1 MRSIVPLWGVLVSLL
16 LASSSCANLLPRTP
30 HPRSYDTHQYYAL
43 ELDPASP
50 PSLASSISR
59 ALGLDLVEP
68 LGELAGHWLVRSS
81 GSSTPSHTSTDIPR
95 RDLSLHAV
103 DSTLKN
109 RWNALPSSTG
119 KRSLKPLPLR
129 KRAKR
134 HRSPAPRYPHTRADN
149 SELLYAQN
157 DLHLADPM
165 LGLQWHLINQEMK
178 DIELN
183 VTGLW
188 GRGVTGEGVH
198 VVIVDDGL
206 DMNSEDLKNNFFA
219 EGSYDFNDHTDL
231 PLPRLSDDQHGTRCA
246 GEIAA
251 VPNDVCGV
259 GVSYS
264 AKIAGVRILSAPISD
279 ADEAAALNYAYQLND
294 IYSCSWGPPDDG
306 KSMEAPEGIILKAM
320 VNGVQNG
327 RDGKGSVFV
336 FAAGNG
342 GGVDDQCN
350 FDGYTNSIFSI
361 TVGAVDRKGLHPYYS
376 EMCAAM
382 MMVAP
387 SSGSGDHIHTTD
399 VGENKCAHTHGGTS
413 AAAPLAVGVFALALS
428 VRPDLTWRDFQHIA
442 VRHCVFFNPDDPDWE
457 KTAAGRMFS
466 YKYGYGRLDAGLF
479 VEAAEK
485 WNLVKPQAWFDS
497 PAVYL
502 PTTFPTT
509 TPADVSRRQ
518 EDASDS
524 DIEPTP
530 SQNQTEP
537 EQVIPPTGSFITED
551 GVTSTY
557 EVTQGML
564 DDSNFERLEHITVR
578 VWIDHQRRGDVE
590 VEILSPNGVTSVLS
604 RQRRFDD
611 ADTGYPGWKF
621 MSLKHWDENPVGVWT
636 IKVKDQNNPEKT
648 GRFIAWSLQLWG
660 EVVDASLAKI
670 WAPAEEGQPDEEETG
685 SDPTAVVSQK
695 PKPTE
700 HLPGDH
706 GEATGEADQPGLGSA
721 TTPAPVPTGT
731 AADDITEP
739 TSPTD
744 ADADEGFFSGIT
756 TLASSSTWIAG
767 AGMIIVLTGAAVGA
781 FFYFRARRRR
791 RNLFGLANNGEGGA
805 RGVYA
810 PVSDDMPMGLLERG
824 RRKLGGKGG
833 TGGTAGSKD
842 LYDAFGD
849 GPSDEDDEDSADE
862 QTALRYHDD
871 FLGDDDEHHTT
882 TVKAEYKDEP
892 EIEPAAEKGLE
903 GKDKGKNK
911 AGEGESASGSS
922 GSWQD
927 AAEDVGRA

>member
-1 MRSIVPLWGVLVSLL
+1 MRSILPLWSLLLSLL
-16 LASSSCANLLPRTP
+16 LAPPTFGDLQPRIPQRRT
-30 HPRSYDTHQYYAL
+30 YDTHQYYAL
-43 ELDPASP
+43 ELDPTLSP
-50 PSLASSISR
+50 SSASSISQS
-59 ALGLDLVEP
+59 LGVELVEP
-68 LGELAGHWLVRSS
+68 LGELAGHWLVRSADS
-81 GSSTPSHTSTDIPR
+81 FTPSHNSSTIAR
-95 RDLSLHAV
+95 RDLPQNTI
-103 DSTLKN
+103 DPTLKK
-109 RWNALPSSTG
+109 RWNAIPSSTG
-119 KRSLKPLPLR
+119 KRSLTPLSLR

-134 HRSPAPRYPHTRADN
+134 HRSPLPRYPHSSRADD

-157 DLHLADPM
+157 ELHLADPM
-165 LGLQWHLINQEMK
+165 LGLQWHLINQEMR

-206 DMNSEDLKNNFFA
+206 DLNSQDLKDNFFA
-219 EGSYDFNDHTDL
+219 EGSYDFNDHTEL

-279 ADEAAALNYAYQLND
+279 ADEAAALNYAYQQND

-327 RDGKGSVFV
+327 RDGKGSIFV

-442 VRHCVFFNPDDPDWE
+442 VRNCVFFNPDDPDWQ

-485 WNLVKPQAWFDS
+485 WKLVKPQAWFDS

-502 PTTFPTT
+502 PTTS
-509 TPADVSRRQ
+509 PADVTQRQ
-518 EDASDS
+518 EDDSDS
-524 DIEPTP
+524 DITPTP
-530 SQNQTEP
+530 SQNETNPEP
-537 EQVIPPTGSFITED
+537 VVVPTGSFITED

-557 EVTQGML
+557 EVTKGML
-564 DDSNFERLEHITVR
+564 KDSNFERLEHITVR
-578 VWIDHQRRGDVE
+578 VWIEHQRRGDVE
-590 VEILSPNGVTSVLS
+590 VEITSPNGITSVLS
-604 RQRRFDD
+604 RQRRFDED
-611 ADTGYPGWKF
+611 DSGYPGWKF
-621 MSLKHWDENPVGVWT
+621 MSLKHWEEDPVGTWT
-636 IKVKDQNNPEKT
+636 IRVKDQVHPEKT

-660 EVVDASLAKI
+660 EVIDPALAKT

-706 GEATGEADQPGLGSA
+706 GEASGEADKPGLGS
-721 TTPAPVPTGT
+721 TTDAPLSAPTDST
-731 AADDITEP
+731 NEDITEP

-767 AGMIIVLTGAAVGA
+767 AGMIIVLAGAAVGA
-781 FFYFRARRRR
+781 IFYYRVRRRR

-805 RGVYA
+805 RGGYA

-824 RRKLGGKGG
+824 RRKLGGKSAGG
-833 TGGTAGSKD
+833 GMAGSKE

-849 GPSDEDDEDSADE
+849 GPSDEEDDEDSADE
-862 QTALRYHDD
+862 RSALRYHDD
-871 FLGDDDEHHTT
+871 FLGDDDEHSPTT
-882 TVKAEYKDEP
+882 KTEYKDDPEP
-892 EIEPAAEKGLE
+892 ESAEKGEEE
-903 GKDKGKNK
+903 GKSDKGKGK

-927 AAEDVGRA
+927 AAEDVGRV